1 MKKLFGL
8 IGCPVHHS
16 MSPLMHN
23 DAFKRTGIDAYY
35 HAFHVE
41 KEHLKD
47 AVQGM
52 RALGIAGFNVT
63 IPHKTAIVPF
73 LDDIDEMA
81 LQIGAVNTVVNENG
95 RLIGYNTDGEG
106 FVRALCEELNIELA
120 GKRILLI
127 GAGGAARGI
136 YFSLARSKAS
146 CIDLCNRTVSKAEE
160 LINER
165 TISVLSRAYSIHEAQ
180 QSLGNY
186 DIIIN
191 TTSVGMY
198 PNVEEIPLSLDN
210 LKKGTVVSDII
221 YNPLETM
228 LLKEAKRCGA
238 ITQNGVGMF
247 VYQGALAFEK
257 WTGIFPDTNR
267 MKQIVIEQLGGKTH
281 ANR

>member
-23 DAFKRTGIDAYY
+23 DAFKQFGIAAYY

-47 AVQGM
+47 AVRGM
-52 RALGIAGFNVT
+52 KVLGIAGFNVT
-63 IPHKTAIVPF
+63 IPHKTAIIPF

-106 FVRALCEELNIELA
+106 FVRALCEELNIELT
-120 GKRILLI
+120 GKHILLI

-136 YFSLARSKAS
+136 YFSLASRKAA
-146 CIDLCNRTVSKAEE
+146 CIDLCNRTVDKAEE

-165 TISVLSRAYSIHEAQ
+165 KIPVLSRAYSLDEAQ
-180 QSLGNY
+180 QLLGNY

-198 PNVEEIPLSLDN
+198 PHVEEMPLSLAN

-228 LLKEAKRCGA
+228 LLKEAKRYGA

-267 MKQIVIEQLGGKTH
+267 MKQIVIEQLGGKTC
-281 ANR
+281 

>member
-1 MKKLFGL
+1 MRKLFGL

-23 DAFKRTGIDAYY
+23 DAFEQTDIDAYY

-52 RALGIAGFNVT
+52 KALGIAGFNVT
-63 IPHKTAIVPF
+63 IPHKTAIISF
-73 LDDIDEMA
+73 LDEIDEMA

-106 FVRALCEELNIELA
+106 FVRALREELNIELA

-136 YFSLARSKAS
+136 YFSLARSKAA

-198 PNVEEIPLSLDN
+198 PNVEEMPLLLDN
-210 LKKGTVVSDII
+210 LKKGTIVSDII

-267 MKQIVIEQLGGKTH
+267 MKQIVIQQLGGKTC
-281 ANR
+281 